1 MRSTRP
7 ATSARACWPGSPGGA
22 RSPYLASTTTC
33 GCRSWGRSSAAWS
46 ACSSTISSSATCCV
60 PAARRRPSRSRPRAA
75 PSRRRRK
82 LPDARRLVRPGATA
96 DKLAGDPSP
105 GPSKRRSLRSL
116 IRGVAIRRSTD
127 QLADAFRARA
137 GRDPEG
143 VWFAPGRVNL
153 IGEHTDYSDGFV
165 LPVAIDRGVL
175 VAAAP
180 RDDGRLRCWSLQET
194 EAADLRLEA
203 IGPGKVEGWAAYPA
217 GVAWALGQ
225 SATGGSQRPAR
236 AGAEPPA
243 PFSGA
248 DLVVDGNVPA
258 GAGLS
263 SSAALECATALA
275 LAEPSGALGRL
286 GPVELAALARR
297 AEVEVVGMPCG
308 VMDQMISMLGQA
320 GHALFLDTRTMAT
333 EQLPL
338 ALEAAGLR
346 LLVIDTRATHRLVEG
361 AYAER
366 RASVERAAR
375 VLGLPALRD
384 ATPALVEASAAALGD
399 PGLRRARHV
408 VTENARVL
416 DTAVS
421 AAVSIGA
428 LGARMTGGGFGG
440 SALAVVPEALVDRV
454 TTAVLAAFEV
464 AGFRRPA

>member
-1 MRSTRP
+1 
-7 ATSARACWPGSPGGA
+7 
-22 RSPYLASTTTC
+22 
-33 GCRSWGRSSAAWS
+33 
-46 ACSSTISSSATCCV
+46 
-60 PAARRRPSRSRPRAA
+60 
-75 PSRRRRK
+75 
-82 LPDARRLVRPGATA
+82 
-96 DKLAGDPSP
+96 
-105 GPSKRRSLRSL
+105 
-116 IRGVAIRRSTD
+116 
-127 QLADAFRARA
+127 
-137 GRDPEG
+137 
-143 VWFAPGRVNL
+143 
-153 IGEHTDYSDGFV
+153 
-165 LPVAIDRGVL
+165 VL

-416 DTAVS
+416 ETVELLRKGALDRLGPVLSASHASMRDDFEISCPELDTAVS

-464 AGFRRPA
+464 AGFRRPEIIPVLASGGAHRVA